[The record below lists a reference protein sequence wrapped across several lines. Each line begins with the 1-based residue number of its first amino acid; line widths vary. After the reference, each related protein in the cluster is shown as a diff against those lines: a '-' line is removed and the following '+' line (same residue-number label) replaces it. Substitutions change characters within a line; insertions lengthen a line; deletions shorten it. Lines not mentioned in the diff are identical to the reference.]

1 MIRYRC
7 LINQFVFVVLVGVV
21 AVSCNHQKEMK
32 QSDYKVS
39 TNELVKMNRDMVNQ
53 ESAVIERFVT
63 EKGYKMTK
71 TSTGMWYRMDVE
83 GKGEKAK
90 VGQTVYIRYTIRL
103 LDESICYSSD
113 SLGVKSFRLGQG
125 GVESGLE
132 EGLLLMKKSG
142 KATFIMPS
150 YLAHGL
156 TGDQNKIPSRSIL
169 IYETELVDLH

>member
-1 MIRYRC
+1 MISYRC
-7 LINQFVFVVLVGVV
+7 TINQFVFATLFGIMAVG
-21 AVSCNHQKEMK
+21 CGHQKEMK

-39 TNELVKMNRDMVNQ
+39 TNDLVKMNREMVNQ
-53 ESAVIERFVT
+53 ESAVIERFVN

-83 GKGEKAK
+83 GKGEQAK

-132 EGLLLMKKSG
+132 EGLLLMKKNG